1 MRIFSY
7 RFGFWQCS
15 FDLGFKVALAGRN
28 PNRCLAVVCALTVAS
43 RRVVWYA
50 MKRNKVNL
58 QRIGGWPF
66 EIQRAFALLILRGDA
81 VEQETFIIILMI
93 LVIGSI
99 VNIKK

>member
-7 RFGFWQCS
+7 RFGFWKFS

-28 PNRCLAVVCALTVAS
+28 PNRCLAADCVLTVVS

-50 MKRNKVNL
+50 MKRNKLNL

-66 EIQRAFALLILRGDA
+66 EI
-81 VEQETFIIILMI
+81 
-93 LVIGSI
+93 
-99 VNIKK
+99 